1 MLLFEGVSVFT
12 GENLR
17 VGHEC
22 VVGVR
27 SRNGHGGQ
35 YALSSQ
41 DGSMLS
47 IPKTGCRYT
56 CGKALLSAPLVRT
69 SV

>member
-27 SRNGHGGQ
+27 SRM
-35 YALSSQ
+35 AMAA
-41 DGSMLS
+41 SMLCLPS
-47 IPKTGCRYT
+47 MAPCP
-56 CGKALLSAPLVRT
+56 ALPRLGVGTHVEKHCYQLP
-69 SV
+69 